1 MANLRNL
8 LMLSVALS
16 GCQYLG
22 DPDQFRIENL
32 DQSQRAEVKSAM
44 QEWNSAIDGAQ
55 MLELNEDGGSV
66 IRVTDWGSDAAGDC
80 VSAGPSGSRIRVKP
94 GLTSIQF
101 RNVVLH
107 ELGHHLGCF
116 HGDGVMRPDSERE
129 IVETL
134 TQDDID
140 CAKMLGAKVL

>member
-1 MANLRNL
+1 MTIQRTL

-22 DPDQFRIENL
+22 DPDQFRVEHL
-32 DQSQRAEVKSAM
+32 DQSQVAEVKSAM
-44 QEWNSAIDGAQ
+44 REWNAALDGAQ
-55 MLELNEDGGSV
+55 ELELNEDGGSIV
-66 IRVTDWGSDAAGDC
+66 SVTDWNSDAAGDC

-116 HGDGVMRPDSERE
+116 HGDGVMAPDSERE

-140 CAKMLGAKVL
+140 CAKTIGAKVL